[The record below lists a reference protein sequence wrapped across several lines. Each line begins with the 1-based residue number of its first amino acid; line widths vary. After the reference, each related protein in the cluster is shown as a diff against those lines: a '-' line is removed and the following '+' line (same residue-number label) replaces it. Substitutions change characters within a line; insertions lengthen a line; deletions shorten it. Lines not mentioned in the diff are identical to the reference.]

1 MKGYFP
7 SAQARCA
14 GVILRRRET
23 QAWFCLQ
30 GVTRH
35 IYLRQSLL
43 RYRIFLRFMGRLGL
57 GGSWVAV
64 GLKAAGR
71 HWTPQDAAG
80 RPQDGRKTPQDA
92 LDGHRT
98 SFELTVMGEAAGGGK
113 GQGLPSFPFPLPS
126 LHRHSLPLSPP
137 FPCLSSPPLRSR
149 PLRTFPSI
157 ALQMTPDTT

>member
-1 MKGYFP
+1 
-7 SAQARCA
+7 
-14 GVILRRRET
+14 
-23 QAWFCLQ
+23 
-30 GVTRH
+30 
-35 IYLRQSLL
+35 
-43 RYRIFLRFMGRLGL
+43 MGRLGL
-57 GGSWVAV
+57 GGSRVAV

-137 FPCLSSPPLRSR
+137 FPFKLLTCSR
-149 PLRTFPSI
+149 LLTFPGRDLH
-157 ALQMTPDTT
+157 LQRESYESDTLLLDHLHLQVSGGVGCHLEGN